1 MQATSAVVLLH
12 NGTAEAPTTNFSFSS
27 LDLFPVKLSFCVG
40 LPSALSLTLLFAVAI
55 YKKVDVAHPV
65 FAVIL
70 QASLFR
76 FESRFSL
83 NCILFFFKA
92 GDCVPVCHRVRVLI
106 VPTLPHGR
114 SLSV

>member
-70 QASLFR
+70 QASVFH

-83 NCILFFFKA
+83 NCILFF
-92 GDCVPVCHRVRVLI
+92 
-106 VPTLPHGR
+106 
-114 SLSV
+114 